1 MSTTETIL
9 RLSADERDV
18 LTYLYECE
26 KAGVQPRDDGRE
38 WFSDRVRYLSAVSVL
53 LSLGLVEK

>member
-1 MSTTETIL
+1 MTATEQIL
-9 RLSADERDV
+9 RLSTDERDF

-26 KAGVQPRDDGRE
+26 KAGVAPSITGRE
-38 WFSDRVRYLSAVSVL
+38 WFADRVRYLSALSVL